1 MTKPHPCP
9 HRVLSS
15 LSTRYRCIDC
25 IIWFLLFIFL
35 AIPQLTGA
43 QSLLQ
48 QEFSVQPDQP
58 WTLEADHVESL
69 RQEQVFVATGNV
81 MIRHGVNRIQADSIR
96 YFRDTGFAH
105 LSGNVRIEW
114 DGDILV
120 GEEADFD
127 LQQNIGWVTDGEMF
141 LVQDNFY
148 IRGQLLEKRCEQ
160 TYAFKDAQI
169 TTCDGPIPAWSI
181 QSSEGEVTT
190 GGYARMWHT
199 RFQVKNTPVLYS
211 PYLIFPVKTQRQSG
225 FLIPE
230 PYYSNRLGVSLNL
243 PYYWAIDE
251 EKDATFYAN
260 MMSKRGVM
268 MGAEYRQF
276 TDLDSKGVWQA
287 NWLHDSK
294 TSPTEADEDPQFQE
308 DGLTRPNTNRYWVRG
323 KHDGYL
329 IHPLWKTKF
338 DVDIVSDQNYLRE
351 FKHGYTGY
359 ERTHDSM
366 VRDFGRGMNN
376 IDSRNRANAFELSRS
391 WNQFGFRG
399 GLHYT
404 QALEYWTD
412 NRPSTQNPTLQRLPE
427 LNLDYYKT
435 QLGTSPFELEAR
447 NQAVYFWREFGTTGG
462 RVDIAPRLSL
472 PWNTAYGTVTPSTGW
487 RQTFYAVDKHE
498 NSRRGVD
505 ESKDFHE
512 RGIPDFRIDAFTS
525 LFGIHD
531 LGAPGKVTP
540 LAENAGNSQWTK
552 MKHTIQPE
560 LSYSYIPRVNQDSN
574 PFFTGDDRIN
584 ERNLLSY
591 TLRNTFNRRLDR
603 VVELPRP
610 DGAEGFVLEDAVQIR
625 STYLDFL
632 RIRFDQAYD
641 FVEAKRDD
649 RLDQYERRP
658 FTDIRTDVTFSPG
671 RYIDLVNR
679 TWYSPYDN
687 MITQHEHMLRG
698 NYPGLGSAYFGF
710 DFLSEVTDDF
720 RRRNQQ
726 KREILRVGGLINL
739 PRGWH
744 LSADYKRDLQTKEDI
759 EKILGIGFAH
769 QCYFLNFLFSQTPDE
784 NRFEVQISLK
794 GLEDILGLSF

>member
-1 MTKPHPCP
+1 MH
-9 HRVLSS
+9 
-15 LSTRYRCIDC
+15 C
-25 IIWFLLFIFL
+25 IICLLLFLFL
-35 AIPQLTGA
+35 AIPQLAGA
-43 QSLLQ
+43 QSLFQ
-48 QEFSVQPDQP
+48 QEFSTQPDQP

-81 MIRHGVNRIQADSIR
+81 VIRHGLNRIQADSIR

-141 LVQDNFY
+141 LVQDHFY
-148 IRGQLLEKRCEQ
+148 IRGQLLEKRCAQ
-160 TYAFKDAQI
+160 TYAFRDAQI

-181 QSSEGEVTT
+181 RSSEGEVTT

-199 RFQVKNTPVLYS
+199 RFQIRDTPVLYS

-230 PYYSNRLGVSLNL
+230 PSYSTRLGAGLNL

-251 EKDATFYAN
+251 ETDATFYAN

-268 MGAEYRQF
+268 AGAEYRYF
-276 TDLDSKGVWQA
+276 TDLDTKGVWQA
-287 NWLHDSK
+287 DWLHDSK
-294 TSPTEADEDPQFQE
+294 TAPTEADEDPQFRG
-308 DGLTRPNTNRYWVRG
+308 DGLARPNSNRYWIRG

-329 IHPLWKTKF
+329 FNPLWRTKL

-359 ERTHDSM
+359 QRTHDNM
-366 VRDFGRGMNN
+366 LQNFGRGMDN
-376 IDSRNRANAFELSRS
+376 IDSRLRTNAFELSRS

-399 GLHYT
+399 GMHYT
-404 QALEYWTD
+404 QALDYWTD
-412 NRPSTQNPTLQRLPE
+412 NRPSTENPTLQRLPE

-462 RVDIAPRLSL
+462 RVDIAPRVSL
-472 PWNTAYGTVTPSTGW
+472 PWNTAYGTLTPSAGW
-487 RQTFYAVDKHE
+487 RQTFYAIERHE
-498 NSRRGVD
+498 NSPEGVN
-505 ESKDFHE
+505 ESKDLHE
-512 RGIPDFRIDAFTS
+512 RGIPDFRLDAFTS
-525 LFGIHD
+525 LFGIYD
-531 LGAPGKVTP
+531 LGAPGNVSP
-540 LAENAGNSQWTK
+540 VAENIGNSQWTK

-560 LSYSYIPRVNQDSN
+560 LSYSYIPDVDQDSN
-574 PFFTGDDRIN
+574 PFFTRDDRIN

-591 TLRNTFNRRLDR
+591 SLHNIFNRRLDR
-603 VVELPRP
+603 VVERP
-610 DGAEGFVLEDAVQIR
+610 GIDGNEPLGDRIHVR

-641 FVEAKRDD
+641 FEEATRDD

-658 FTDIRTDVTFSPG
+658 FTDLRTDVTFSPG
-671 RYIDLVNR
+671 RYVDLVNR
-679 TWYSPYDN
+679 SWYSPYDN
-687 MITQHEHMLRG
+687 KITEHEHIIRG
-698 NYPGLGSAYFGF
+698 NYPGLGWAYFGF
-710 DFLSEVTDDF
+710 DFLSEVTNDI
-720 RRRNQQ
+720 RRQNQQ

-739 PRGWH
+739 PRGWF
-744 LSADYKRDLQTKEDI
+744 LSTDLKRDLQAREDI
-759 EKILGIGFAH
+759 EKRFGVGFVH
-769 QCYFLNFLFSQTPDE
+769 QCYFLNFLVSQTPDE
-784 NRFEVQISLK
+784 DRFELRITLK
-794 GLEDILGLSF
+794 GLEDMLGLSF